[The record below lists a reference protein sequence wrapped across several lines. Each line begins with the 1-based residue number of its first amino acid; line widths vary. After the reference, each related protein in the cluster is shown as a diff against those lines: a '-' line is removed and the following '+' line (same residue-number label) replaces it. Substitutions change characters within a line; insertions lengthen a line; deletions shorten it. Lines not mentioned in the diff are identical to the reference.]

1 MRLLIARHGATQYNL
16 DARFT
21 GQVDVPL
28 SPLGERQS
36 HALAEGL
43 AGVHLDALISSDLR
57 RALATAAPIARLHG
71 LDVQRDPDLREIS
84 VGSWSDR
91 TWEAIRTEEP
101 EVVARFEADSV
112 NVAPPGGESVAQLR
126 DRAARALDRWYAAY
140 PESDVL
146 WVTHGGFL
154 AVLLCHVLGMDL
166 TRRWQFRR
174 DNASLTELA
183 ATEGRVIL
191 VRLNDT
197 RHLAGLSTGEQ
208 AETSQVL

>member
-1 MRLLIARHGATQYNL
+1 MRLLIARHGATKYNF
-16 DARFT
+16 DARIT

-36 HALAEGL
+36 QALADGL

-71 LDVQRDPDLREIS
+71 LDMQRDPDLREIS

-183 ATEGRVIL
+183 VTEGRVIL
-191 VRLNDT
+191 VHLNDT

>member
-36 HALAEGL
+36 QALAEGL

-71 LDVQRDPDLREIS
+71 LDVQTDPDLREIS

-91 TWEAIRTEEP
+91 KST
-101 EVVARFEADSV
+101 
-112 NVAPPGGESVAQLR
+112 
-126 DRAARALDRWYAAY
+126 
-140 PESDVL
+140 
-146 WVTHGGFL
+146 
-154 AVLLCHVLGMDL
+154 
-166 TRRWQFRR
+166 
-174 DNASLTELA
+174 
-183 ATEGRVIL
+183 
-191 VRLNDT
+191 RLNSS
-197 RHLAGLSTGEQ
+197 H
-208 AETSQVL
+208 